1 MSLLT
6 GKASDFLKIGVAA
19 AGRGDLDTL
28 RAVLDE
34 KPDWLRRTGSH
45 GRTMLWE
52 AAYRGRL
59 EVVEYLAG
67 LGADIDACGCHFTPL
82 LVDISPYCAA
92 RHKQHH
98 AVAAFL
104 LDRGAALDIYTAAYL
119 GETEAVRECLDCD
132 PDLAWA
138 ERKQNDTLSAR
149 QARDARENAP
159 VTREVVATPLHYA
172 VAPGHAEIVALL
184 LKSGADPRPYGY
196 FLVRFCIWR
205 DRVDI
210 LKALI
215 AAGLDPSMS
224 EPPRSG
230 IANPAMVG
238 LLKAH
243 GVDYG
248 PDHAE
253 GGWPPIVF
261 QSRGDRGGNVERVRT
276 LIEAGADVNVRNHK
290 GQSALHCAAKAGFA
304 DIVALLLEHGCEVDA
319 RDRRGETPLHAALR
333 STVKDKAKLLD
344 VVRLIVN
351 AGADGDLADR
361 KGRSPRAIAGAKRN
375 ARVWLEALNAD

>member
-19 AGRGDLDTL
+19 AGRGDFDML
-28 RAVLDE
+28 RAVLAE
-34 KPDWLRRTGSH
+34 KPHWLRRTGSH

-59 EVVEYLAG
+59 EMVEYLAG

-92 RHKQHH
+92 RHKKHH
-98 AVAAFL
+98 AVAACL
-104 LDRGAALDIYTAAYL
+104 LDRGAALDIHTAAYL
-119 GETEAVRECLDCD
+119 GDLEVVREYLEGD
-132 PDLAWA
+132 PDLAKA
-138 ERKQNDTLSAR
+138 EKNQHDPDLR
-149 QARDARENAP
+149 
-159 VTREVVATPLHYA
+159 ATPLHYA
-172 VAPGHAEIVALL
+172 VAPGHAGIVALL
-184 LKSGADPRPYGY
+184 LDSGADPRPYGY

-210 LKALI
+210 LDALI
-215 AAGLDPSMS
+215 AAGLDPSTS
-224 EPPRSG
+224 AAAPPRSG

-248 PDHAE
+248 PDYAE

-261 QSRGDRGGNVERVRT
+261 RCRGDRGGNLAGVRT

-304 DIVALLLEHGCEVDA
+304 DIVALLLQHGAEVDA
-319 RDRRGETPLHAALR
+319 RDRLGGTPLAAALR

-351 AGADGDLADR
+351 AGADRDLADHR
-361 KGRSPRAIAGAKRN
+361 GRSPRTIAGAKRN
-375 ARVWLEALNAD
+375 ARVWIDALSIDQTPGNSDPVHPWT